1 MQTYEEWT
9 KAEES
14 DDDLGFRLA
23 SLAPKST
30 GLPMIVWIE
39 VKALTTAKSCS
50 RSYSTYRSDR
60 MPRMRFTNNTSDS
73 LLPNSWL
80 PISVE
85 KRNPRILVSD
95 YQLNISDSDLILLK
109 KWIVRNCDTLTDY
122 WNGKIDTVECC
133 EKIKKNNNQ

>member
-1 MQTYEEWT
+1 MQTYEEWK

-39 VKALTTAKSCS
+39 VKSFGFDLK
-50 RSYSTYRSDR
+50 
-60 MPRMRFTNNTSDS
+60 PRMRFTNKTTDS

-85 KRNPRILVSD
+85 KENPRILVSD